1 MSEAVDWE
9 RTVFMLLAPDAL
21 ARHLG
26 GPIMDRVVAQG
37 FQPVA
42 WRVLWHRP
50 TNLDAFH
57 ERNITQVWKAYLYR
71 LVDQLFDFGPTV
83 ALLVRDVRPDP
94 RHPSHTRLRLAK
106 GASDPAEASPGTI
119 RADLGSINVMLALMH
134 SSDTPADSQRESAVF
149 TDGGFDGGSGGDYGG
164 GGSAGYSGGDPA
176 DLRTLL
182 DLLSRSA
189 PAERR
194 GYPQV
199 LAGLRAR
206 VLALAWPELSDS
218 ARRSAADLLAGDP
231 GDLAATGAGEKA
243 AGLLAVGHPLAPV
256 LAAEFTPDR
265 PGPDPARVQ
274 DLLAVHGARLDPW
287 ERLVLATSR
296 RFPPRR

>member
-26 GPIMDRVVAQG
+26 GQIVDRVVDQG
-37 FQPVA
+37 FQPMA

-50 TNLDAFH
+50 ANLDAFH

-94 RHPSHTRLRLAK
+94 RHPSHARLRLAK
-106 GASDPAEASPGTI
+106 GASDPADASPGTI

-149 TDGGFDGGSGGDYGG
+149 TDGQFGVGSGVGG
-164 GGSAGYSGGDPA
+164 RGGYDGGDPA

-206 VLALAWPELSDS
+206 VLALAWPGLSDS
-218 ARRSAADLLAGDP
+218 ARRGAADLLAGDLS
-231 GDLAATGAGEKA
+231 GLAAAGAGEKA
-243 AGLLAVGHPLAPV
+243 AGLLAGGHPLAPI
-256 LAAEFTPDR
+256 LTAEFTPDQ

-274 DLLAVHGARLDPW
+274 ELLAVHGARLDPW

-296 RFPPRR
+296 RFAPRR

>member
-9 RTVFMLLAPDAL
+9 RTVFMLIAPDAL

-50 TNLDAFH
+50 ANLDAFH

-94 RHPSHTRLRLAK
+94 RHPSHARLRLAK

-134 SSDTPADSQRESAVF
+134 SSDTPAESQRESAVF
-149 TDGGFDGGSGGDYGG
+149 TDGELGGYD
-164 GGSAGYSGGDPA
+164 GGDPA

-194 GYPQV
+194 GYSQV

-206 VLALAWPELSDS
+206 VLALAWPELSES

-231 GDLAATGAGEKA
+231 SGLAATGVGEKA
-243 AGLLAVGHPLAPV
+243 AGLLAGGHPLAPI

-274 DLLAVHGARLDPW
+274 NLLAVHCARLDPW

>member
-26 GPIMDRVVAQG
+26 GQIVDRVVAQG

-50 TNLDAFH
+50 ANLDAFH

-94 RHPSHTRLRLAK
+94 RHPSHARLRLAK
-106 GASDPAEASPGTI
+106 GASDPADASPGTI

-149 TDGGFDGGSGGDYGG
+149 TDGGFDSGAGDGPGGYD
-164 GGSAGYSGGDPA
+164 GGDPA

-218 ARRSAADLLAGDP
+218 ARRSAADLLAGDLS
-231 GDLAATGAGEKA
+231 GLAAAGAGEKA
-243 AGLLAVGHPLAPV
+243 AGLLAGGHPLAPI

-274 DLLAVHGARLDPW
+274 DLLAVHGTRLDPW

-296 RFPPRR
+296 RFAPRR